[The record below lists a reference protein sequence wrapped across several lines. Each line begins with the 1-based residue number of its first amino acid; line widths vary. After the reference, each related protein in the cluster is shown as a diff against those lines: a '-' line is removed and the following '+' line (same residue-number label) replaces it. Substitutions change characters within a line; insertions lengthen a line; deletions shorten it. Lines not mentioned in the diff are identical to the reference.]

1 MPLASAARAGLMR
14 GLVRAAALLLAA
26 AASAQDDGLG
36 SAADPPRFSHQIVLA
51 MAAER
56 ARRPFEP
63 LPQAPATLGQLD
75 YATYRSINFRREAA
89 IWGTAPTRFSLQL
102 FAPGFL
108 YRDLIDIAI
117 VENGR
122 SRPLRIDEDAFD
134 VPDKMLAPV
143 LAAVGGYAGF
153 RVHYPINRDDYADEF
168 LVFQGAS
175 FFRGVSRGQ
184 AYGLSARGL
193 AIDVAEATGEE
204 FPVFRR
210 FWIVRPSSQD
220 QAIDVHALLDS
231 PRVAGAYRFRIS
243 PGAPTRADVQA
254 TLFARENL
262 AHIGLG
268 PLTSMFLHGGP
279 ANPGDATDYRP
290 AVHDSGG
297 LAIERGNGERVW
309 RPLINPRSLQVSA
322 FGDTNPRGFGL
333 IQRSRRFDDYQD
345 LEARYERRPSSW
357 VEPLGAWGPGEL
369 RLVEIPSDSETN
381 DNTVAYWRPEGGLRA
396 GVPFDYRY
404 RVSWPDGV
412 PQHGSSALATVS
424 RSTDGRQLFTNKR
437 EVSIDWAGTQH
448 GADLAVEAAISAG
461 RIIETRLQANP
472 FIDGTRVFI
481 AFDPGEADVAEFRV
495 VLSRDG
501 EAVGETWLY
510 RWLRRR

>member
-1 MPLASAARAGLMR
+1 MRRVARAGCL
-14 GLVRAAALLLAA
+14 LFAAI
-26 AASAQDDGLG
+26 ASAQDDGRVG
-36 SAADPPRFSHQIVLA
+36 AGGVPPFSHQTVLD

-56 ARRPFEP
+56 AQRPFEA
-63 LPQAPATLGQLD
+63 LPQAPQALQQLD
-75 YATYRSINFRREAA
+75 YSTYRGINFRRDAA
-89 IWGTAPTRFSLQL
+89 IWSQGATKFSLQL

-108 YRDLIDIAI
+108 YRDLIDIDI

-122 SRPLRIDEDAFD
+122 SRPLRIGENAFD
-134 VPDKMLAPV
+134 VPDGQLAQV
-143 LAAVGGYAGF
+143 LADVGSYAGF

-210 FWIVRPSSQD
+210 FWVVRPSSRD

-231 PRVAGAYRFRIS
+231 PRVAGAYRFHIS
-243 PGAPTRADVQA
+243 PGAPTRADVRA

-322 FGDTNPRGFGL
+322 FGDASPRGFGL

-381 DNTVAYWRPEGGLRA
+381 DNIVAYWRPEGGLRA

-404 RVSWPDGV
+404 RISWPDGV
-412 PQHGSSALATVS
+412 PQHGGNALATVS
-424 RSTDGRQLFTNKR
+424 RSTDGRQLFSKHR

-448 GADLAVEAAISAG
+448 GADLAVEASISAG